1 MEAIFLPRQARDK
14 HRENSKKR
22 PFSYSS
28 RLIARRPMA
37 FLVPGVLAGLA
48 SGLSGAWVILVDQ
61 ELQSERLGAGN
72 ALISPIFL
80 DEK

>member
-1 MEAIFLPRQARDK
+1 M
-14 HRENSKKR
+14 
-22 PFSYSS
+22 
-28 RLIARRPMA
+28 
-37 FLVPGVLAGLA
+37 LAGLA